1 MNFDTNNNIGSVGS
15 KNARGK
21 VSAPA
26 TESKAPAAPK
36 PAPANSGASDQVVLS
51 QEAQNVSR
59 LQAKINT
66 SPDVNLEKVAEIRRA
81 IAEGKFE
88 INADRIAENMLNQE
102 DLLS

>member
-21 VSAPA
+21 VSAP
-26 TESKAPAAPK
+26 TSESKAPAPN
-36 PAPANSGASDQVVLS
+36 PAPARSDAADQVVLS
-51 QEAQNVSR
+51 QEAQNVGR
-59 LQAKINT
+59 LQAKISA

-88 INADRIAENMLNQE
+88 INAERIAENMLNQE
-102 DLLS
+102 DLLG

>member
-15 KNARGK
+15 KNTRGK

-26 TESKAPAAPK
+26 AESKAPAPK
-36 PAPANSGASDQVVLS
+36 PAPGRTEASDQVVLS

-59 LQAKINT
+59 LQAKIST

-81 IAEGKFE
+81 IAEGRFE
-88 INADRIAENMLNQE
+88 INPERIAENMLNQE
-102 DLLS
+102 DLLG

>member
-15 KNARGK
+15 KNTRGK
-21 VSAPA
+21 VSSPA
-26 TESKAPAAPK
+26 VESKAPESKAAPAK
-36 PAPANSGASDQVVLS
+36 SGAADQVVLS

-88 INADRIAENMLNQE
+88 INPERIAENMLNQE

>member
-26 TESKAPAAPK
+26 AESKTPAPK
-36 PAPANSGASDQVVLS
+36 PAPARSDAADQVVLS
-51 QEAQNVSR
+51 QEAQNVGR
-59 LQAKINT
+59 LQAKIGA

-88 INADRIAENMLNQE
+88 INAERIAENMLNQE
-102 DLLS
+102 DLLG

>member
-15 KNARGK
+15 KNTRGK

-26 TESKAPAAPK
+26 AESKTPAPK

-59 LQAKINT
+59 LQAKINS
-66 SPDVNLEKVAEIRRA
+66 SPDANLEKVAEIRRA

-88 INADRIAENMLNQE
+88 INAERIAENMLNQE